1 MSNQVNTNLL
11 ERASACIDYFERKL
25 PAQIIEADLDRNDLE
40 ALELHVNEAEAMIFE
55 AEYRPEHTEMTDE
68 RAEAMLGDNDVY

>member
-11 ERASACIDYFERKL
+11 ERASVCMDYFESKL
-25 PAQIIEADLDRNDLE
+25 PAQIIEADLKRNDLE
-40 ALELHVNEAEAMIFE
+40 ALEVHVKEAENMIFE

-68 RAEAMLGDNDVY
+68 RAEAMLEATDVY